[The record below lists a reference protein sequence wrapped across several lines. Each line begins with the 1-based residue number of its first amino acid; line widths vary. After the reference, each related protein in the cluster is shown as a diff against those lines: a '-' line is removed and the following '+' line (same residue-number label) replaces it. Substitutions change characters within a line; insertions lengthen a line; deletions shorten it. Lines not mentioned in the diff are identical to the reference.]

1 MGQTVSSAS
10 SSASKLLRLVIPRR
24 YASPLNLGY
33 EKLNDQD
40 DNLHLQIHPQELQ
53 FPFELKKQISCHLQ
67 LSNKSN
73 NCVAFKAKTTNQK
86 NYCVKPNIGVVLPK
100 STINVRVIMQ
110 AQKEA
115 PPDMQCRDKFL
126 FQSIVAKHKTY
137 HSKNEA
143 TTKDITPKMFDKDSG
158 YVVKECKLRVVYV
171 DPPRPRSSIRDGSD
185 KDSKVSNKHVKQLDT
200 SFEVIFIFIIELRKQ
215 ISSSLELSN
224 KSDNYVAF
232 KVKTTNPKKYFV
244 KPNHGVMLPRS
255 TCDVKVTM
263 EAQKETPPDMQCKDK
278 FLIQGVVAK
287 IGATTKDITSEM
299 FNKKLGS
306 KVKECKLRVIYAEPS
321 QPSSPIQEG
330 FDGYLSSRS
339 SVFSDQANA
348 LISKLTE
355 ERDNAIEQ
363 NKRLEQEL
371 RLSKGFD
378 LEFQDSILRAKVF
391 TFLET
396 TLIEHFNSKR
406 IQESAMA
413 IADLVKFSKNVF
425 VGLVL
430 MGRTIKVLISM
441 ASKCSITVLC
451 LLVGLIRSPLVDD
464 IYSNREIPSIVEFLV
479 SRDLCVCVAGLDC
492 VIEDGHI
499 GRREVVEAMME
510 QKLVKILM
518 DLRRE
523 GFDFYGCVSRFVIQL
538 EVGEGLSS
546 EEKSEVK
553 LEMLRLVKEA
563 SRSDAEFAT
572 VSS

>member
-100 STINVRVIMQ
+100 STINVRVTMQ

-171 DPPRPRSSIRDGSD
+171 DPPRPQSPIRDGSD
-185 KDSKVSNKHVKQLDT
+185 NDSKVSNKHVKQLDT
-200 SFEVIFIFIIELRKQ
+200 SFEVHPQELQFSFELRKQ

-244 KPNHGVMLPRS
+244 KPNHGVMLPMS

-263 EAQKETPPDMQCKDK
+263 EAQKEIPPDMQCKDK

-371 RLSKGFD
+371 ELLKSKTCHRLSKGFD
-378 LEFQDSILRAKVF
+378 LEFQDLILRAKVF

-425 VGLVL
+425 VG
-430 MGRTIKVLISM
+430 
-441 ASKCSITVLC
+441 
-451 LLVGLIRSPLVDD
+451 
-464 IYSNREIPSIVEFLV
+464 EIPSIVEFLV

-492 VIEDGHI
+492 VLEDGHI
-499 GRREVVEAMME
+499 GRREVVEATTE

-523 GFDFYGCVSRFVIQL
+523 GFDFDGCVSRFVIQL

-572 VSS
+572 VSC